1 MSDTR
6 IFNPRLIAGIAVAG
20 IAAFAAFVLLLA
32 YGGSLGSGS
41 DGGAHP
47 RSNSA
52 VGFSGLVRLLDR
64 GGETS
69 FVRRAGELRTDDLV
83 VVALEERSDPRELRQ
98 LLEIRAGRATLI
110 ILPKWMTARDRARS
124 GWVRS
129 VGMLPPQAF
138 PRAPLDL
145 RIARRGGGGRAEP
158 HQFLTGISPPL
169 PATAQ
174 VIGGKR
180 VEPLLTTPSGGIL
193 VGRLGNST
201 HYIVA
206 EPDLLNNHGIA
217 NVDRALAAVRL
228 IDQLNSRE
236 GAPVHFLVS
245 LNGLANGGTEERSLL
260 RLALE
265 PPFLAMTLAL
275 LVAAFLGGYH
285 GLNRFGPARREERA
299 IAFGKAALVENS
311 AGLIRQARREARLGD
326 AYADVIRGEAARI
339 TAAPRGLT
347 GAALDSY
354 LDRFSLP
361 GAPTFSE
368 LAERLRSAGR
378 RDALV
383 DAARALAIWKEEII
397 R

>member
-1 MSDTR
+1 MSETR

-52 VGFSGLVRLLDR
+52 VGFSGLVRLLDGR
-64 GGETS
+64 GETS
-69 FVRRAGELRTDDLV
+69 FVRRAWELETDDLV
-83 VVALEERSDPRELRQ
+83 VVALEERSDPRGLRQ
-98 LLEIRAGRATLI
+98 LLNNRSGRATLI
-110 ILPKWMTARDRARS
+110 ILPKWMTVRDPARG
-124 GWVRS
+124 GWVRR

-138 PRAPLDL
+138 PPGPLNV
-145 RIARRGGGGRAEP
+145 RVGRSRGGGSAEP
-158 HQFLTGISPPL
+158 HQFLTDISPPL
-169 PATAQ
+169 PQTVQ
-174 VIGGKR
+174 TISGKGL
-180 VEPLLTTPSGGIL
+180 EPLLTTPDGDIL
-193 VGRLGNST
+193 LGRLGDTT
-201 HYIVA
+201 HYVVA

-217 NVDRALAAVRL
+217 DRQRALAAVRL
-228 IDQLNSRE
+228 LEQLNSTE

-245 LNGLANGGTEERSLL
+245 LDGLASGASEDRSLL

-311 AGLIRQARREARLGD
+311 AGLIRQARREARLGE
-326 AYADVIRGEAARI
+326 AYADVVRQEAARI
-339 TAAPRGLT
+339 TAAPRGLA
-347 GAALDSY
+347 GPALDDY
-354 LDRFSLP
+354 LDRFSAP
-361 GAPTFSE
+361 GAPTFSQ

-378 RDALV
+378 RDALMS
-383 DAARALAIWKEEII
+383 AARALAIWKEEII